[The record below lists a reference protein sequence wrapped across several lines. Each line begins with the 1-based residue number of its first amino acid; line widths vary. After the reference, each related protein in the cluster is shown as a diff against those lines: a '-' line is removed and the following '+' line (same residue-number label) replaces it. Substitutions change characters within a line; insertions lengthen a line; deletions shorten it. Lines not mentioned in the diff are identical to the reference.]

1 MNVLLSPR
9 AADVGVAAR
18 YDAQSVTS
26 RQQLLTAVNALH
38 AHGGGDCPELGMT
51 GIINALRLSFPGGQ
65 LIVLTDAASKDSN
78 RTNEVIQL
86 AQMLGVSVHFVYS
99 HTSGCGSSGY
109 PYYDRVA
116 RETGGFM
123 VYGLT
128 DLNTLSN
135 AIQNAR
141 VAFDDADAL
150 PASSLLSPGG
160 CSAISVPMFTAN
172 LYIAINPGP
181 SSAVVS
187 LQMPNGSYVFENDTI
202 SSLRIVTFLS
212 PNSGRWNVCIF
223 HGSVDIKQSQDI
235 SFDINAEFLVQ
246 DNETGLYLTS
256 CEPPFTCS
264 EVIAV
269 LFSTMLANLSTS
281 MHHTLRI
288 SSLDGSDQVDVP
300 LLQCEYFLEGRF
312 TLPSGQFKLRFL
324 GFDSKNNSFGVD
336 LNTFSEGPPPG

>member
-18 YDAQSVTS
+18 YDAQNVTS

-38 AHGGGDCPELGMT
+38 AHGGGDCHELGMT
-51 GIINALRLSFPGGQ
+51 GIINALHLSFPSGQ

-78 RTNEVIQL
+78 RTNEAIQL

-99 HTSGCGSSGY
+99 HTSGCGSGY

-116 RETGGFM
+116 RETGGLR

-128 DLNTLSN
+128 DLETLSN

-160 CSAISVPMFTAN
+160 CSAISVPTFTAN
-172 LYIAINPGP
+172 LYIAINPGA

-187 LQMPNGSYVFENDTI
+187 LQMPNGSYVFEYDRI

-212 PNSGRWNVCIF
+212 PSSGRWNVCISS
-223 HGSVDIKQSQDI
+223 GSADVKQSQDS

-256 CEPPFTCS
+256 SKPPFTRS

-269 LFSTMLANLSTS
+269 FFSTMLANLSTS
-281 MHHTLRI
+281 MQHILRI
-288 SSLDGSDQVDVP
+288 SSLDGSEQVDVP

-312 TLPSGQFKLRFL
+312 TLPSVQFKLRFL
-324 GFDSKNNSFGVD
+324 GFDSNNNSFKVD
-336 LNTFSEGPPPG
+336 LNMFSAGPPPG

>member
-1 MNVLLSPR
+1 MNVLLSPH

-18 YDAQSVTS
+18 YDPQNVTS

-38 AHGGGDCPELGMT
+38 AHNGGDCPELGMT

-65 LIVLTDAASKDSN
+65 LIVLTDAASKDFN

-99 HTSGCGSSGY
+99 HTSGCGSGY
-109 PYYDRVA
+109 PYYDHVA
-116 RETGGFM
+116 NETGGFS
-123 VYGLT
+123 VYSLT
-128 DLNTLSN
+128 DLDTLSN

-150 PASSLLSPGG
+150 PTSSLLSPGG
-160 CSAISVPMFTAN
+160 CRAISVPMFTAN
-172 LYIAINPGP
+172 LYIAINPGA

-187 LQMPNGSYVFENDTI
+187 LQMPNGSYVFESDTI

-212 PNSGRWNVCIF
+212 PNSGRWNVCIYS
-223 HGSVDIKQSQDI
+223 GSVDIKQSQDI

-256 CEPPFTCS
+256 FKPPFARS

-269 LFSTMLANLSTS
+269 FFSTMLANLSTS
-281 MHHTLRI
+281 VHHTLRI
-288 SSLDGSDQVDVP
+288 SSLDGSEQEDVP

-312 TLPSGQFKLRFL
+312 TLPSVQFKLRFL
-324 GFDSKNNSFGVD
+324 GFDSNNNSFGVD

>member
-18 YDAQSVTS
+18 YDAQNVTS

-38 AHGGGDCPELGMT
+38 AHSGGDCPELGMT
-51 GIINALRLSFPGGQ
+51 GIINALHLSFTSGQ

-78 RTNEVIQL
+78 RTNEAIQL

-99 HTSGCGSSGY
+99 GTSGCGSGH

-128 DLNTLSN
+128 DLDTLSN

-150 PASSLLSPGG
+150 PASILLSPGG
-160 CSAISVPMFTAN
+160 CSAISVPTFAAS
-172 LYIAINPGP
+172 LYIAINPGA
-181 SSAVVS
+181 SGAVVS
-187 LQMPNGSYVFENDTI
+187 LQMPNGSYVFEYDTI
-202 SSLRIVTFLS
+202 SSLRIETFLS
-212 PNSGRWNVCIF
+212 PNSGRWNVCIYS
-223 HGSVDIKQSQDI
+223 GSVDIKQSQDI

-246 DNETGLYLTS
+246 DNETGLYVTS
-256 CEPPFTCS
+256 SQPPFTRS

-269 LFSTMLANLSTS
+269 FFSTMLANLSTS

-288 SSLDGSDQVDVP
+288 SSLDGSEQEDVP

-312 TLPSGQFKLRFL
+312 TLPSVQFKLRFL
-324 GFDSKNNSFGVD
+324 GFDSNNNIFGVD